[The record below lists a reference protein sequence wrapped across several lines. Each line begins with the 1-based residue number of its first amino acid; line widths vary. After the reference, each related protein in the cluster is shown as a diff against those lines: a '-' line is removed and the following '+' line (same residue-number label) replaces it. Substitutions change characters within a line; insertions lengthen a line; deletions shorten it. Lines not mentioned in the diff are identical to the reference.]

1 MTREE
6 VLRRYKIPGEILD
19 EYEPQGQQYDDS
31 DIERIST
38 IMTLRDIGFKKEDI
52 KAYMLLKQAGVST
65 LKERLKILE
74 VKRSAILDEMH
85 KKEKQ
90 LECLDYLRYKINKLK
105 EQEL

>member
-6 VLRRYKIPGEILD
+6 VLCGYKIPAQILD

-38 IMTLRDIGFKKEDI
+38 IVTLNDIGFKKEDI
-52 KAYMLLKQAGVST
+52 KAYMLLEQIGVST
-65 LKERLKILE
+65 LRERLEILE

-85 KKEKQ
+85 KNEKQ
-90 LECLDYLRYKINKLK
+90 LECLDYLRYKMKKTK
-105 EQEL
+105 E